1 MILGI
6 FVSTLIATLAL
17 GVPVAFALL
26 ICAAMM
32 GWALDLLDPQIISQ
46 QLVLGANNFS
56 LLAIPFFLLAGELMN
71 AGGMSKRIIAFAIA
85 FVGHLWGGLGIVAI
99 FAAIIL
105 ASLSGSAAADTAA
118 LIAIM
123 LPMMR
128 ASGHDEARSVGLLSS
143 GGVIAPIIPPSIA
156 YIIFAVATNLSITK
170 LFLAGIV
177 PGVLM
182 GLAAMAAWLIV
193 ARRDNVEPLS
203 RQGWMTRLHETRRA
217 IWSLGMPVII
227 LGGIRFGIVTPTEA
241 AVVAAVYAVF
251 VGMVIHREL
260 KISHLFE
267 VFRNA
272 ALTTAVVMLLAAAA
286 LATAWFITIA
296 DLSGIV
302 LELVGPLVESP
313 RLLLIVIM
321 LIVLL
326 VGTMLDM
333 GPTILILAPVLLPVV
348 VEAGIDPI
356 YFGVIFV
363 VNTAI
368 GLVTPP
374 VGIVLSVASGVSGVA
389 LHRVARGA
397 APFLIAQVLVL
408 VLLVAFPQIVLW
420 PLEWLAR

>member
-1 MILGI
+1 
-6 FVSTLIATLAL
+6 
-17 GVPVAFALL
+17 
-26 ICAAMM
+26 
-32 GWALDLLDPQIISQ
+32 
-46 QLVLGANNFS
+46 
-56 LLAIPFFLLAGELMN
+56 
-71 AGGMSKRIIAFAIA
+71 
-85 FVGHLWGGLGIVAI
+85 
-99 FAAIIL
+99 
-105 ASLSGSAAADTAA
+105 
-118 LIAIM
+118 
-123 LPMMR
+123 MR
-128 ASGHDEARSVGLLSS
+128 
-143 GGVIAPIIPPSIA
+143 
-156 YIIFAVATNLSITK
+156 
-170 LFLAGIV
+170 
-177 PGVLM
+177 
-182 GLAAMAAWLIV
+182 
-193 ARRDNVEPLS
+193 
-203 RQGWMTRLHETRRA
+203 ETRRA

-241 AVVAAVYAVF
+241 AVVAAVYAIF

-348 VEAGIDPI
+348 VEAGIDPV

-420 PLEWLAR
+420 PLEWLTR